1 MMKQNGQNTQVETDT
16 LVEEVVM
23 QAETPEADI
32 AIVFEEEAVE
42 TTERA
47 ATEEVVAEDAGG
59 EP

>member
-32 AIVFEEEAVE
+32 AIVFEEESPRGPVKRVE
-42 TTERA
+42 LKAR
-47 ATEEVVAEDAGG
+47 
-59 EP
+59 